1 MKVENHGLDP
11 LARKQAEGAQP
22 LERVTPERRDGAAA
36 ERARGGDQAALS
48 DRARQLARA
57 RQALE
62 SAPDVRAERVQSI
75 REQIEKG
82 IYEIPYKSLAAR
94 LLRRIGLG

>member
-11 LARKQAEGAQP
+11 LARKQTEGAQP
-22 LERVTPERRDGAAA
+22 LERVTSERRDGATA
-36 ERARGGDQAALS
+36 ERTRAGDQAALS

-57 RQALE
+57 RHALDA
-62 SAPDVRAERVQSI
+62 APEVRAERVQSI
-75 REQIEKG
+75 REQIEEG
-82 IYEIPYKSLAAR
+82 VYEIPYKSLAAR